1 MNNLIRPLPDV
12 YPISSNFGLRRHPIH
27 NINGWHN
34 GVDIA
39 APNGTNIR
47 SAGDGEVIWEGNNES
62 YGNMIVVEHPDGK
75 LSLYAHT
82 QETNVKTGD
91 KVKTGDSIGKVWNTG
106 HSKGNHLHY
115 EVIDGNRQDNGIK
128 IKDRIKWTNNFKY
141 GINSKKPLGIG
152 PSVPRENP
160 KNHFN
165 KRYYIWR
172 TMQDDK
178 VRSSHA
184 KFEGQ
189 IFSYDDKLFPGEDYN
204 CRCWAEEISDEKALR

>member
-75 LSLYAHT
+75 LSLYAHM

-91 KVKTGDSIGKVWNTG
+91 KVKTGDSIGKVGNTG

-141 GINSKKPLGIG
+141 GINSKNLLVLGHLFREKTRKIILINDTIFGEQCKTIKCVHLMLNLKDRYLAMMINYFPLKIIIVVVGRRRL
-152 PSVPRENP
+152 VT
-160 KNHFN
+160 KKH
-165 KRYYIWR
+165 
-172 TMQDDK
+172 
-178 VRSSHA
+178 
-184 KFEGQ
+184 
-189 IFSYDDKLFPGEDYN
+189 
-204 CRCWAEEISDEKALR
+204 